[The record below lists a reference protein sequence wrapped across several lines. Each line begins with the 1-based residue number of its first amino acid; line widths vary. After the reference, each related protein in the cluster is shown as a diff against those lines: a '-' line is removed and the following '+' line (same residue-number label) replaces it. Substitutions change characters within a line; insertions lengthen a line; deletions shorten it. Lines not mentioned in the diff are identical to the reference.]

1 MQVLLM
7 QGWGTAQQQHLEK
20 EAKAF
25 KGTMLLLPV
34 KQQNTALAVNKS
46 DFFSIKGLAISRN
59 AWVLLTSLVFISPW

>member
-20 EAKAF
+20 EAKAV

-34 KQQNTALAVNKS
+34 KQQNPLLTHLV
-46 DFFSIKGLAISRN
+46 DFFSIKELSTSRM
-59 AWVLLTSLVFISPW
+59 L